1 MNALRA
7 RVALRARE
15 AARRLRAS
23 GVRGSWGRAAVGVAA
38 VAVAGM
44 VAAVI
49 WGSPLMDRDGGVR
62 SGAEAVA
69 LATPAAGP
77 AVIAAG
83 RESVWT
89 VGVGSRLVR
98 ALPPDGSDPTGPSR
112 RLGSEGDLPVAA
124 APDGSSLWVALR
136 RSGAGLLVRVA
147 PSLKVARVMGI
158 GDVLPL
164 RIVALPGR
172 VVVLGESRLTGLP
185 ARGGRSW
192 SRALPFGVDVAAGY
206 GSVWTLSRAEAARS
220 LISRRDPATG
230 RIVGRR
236 VSGAG
241 GTAIAVGLGAVWVAN
256 GCDNGVLR
264 APVGAGPA
272 TCTRVG
278 KGPADVAVGRGA
290 AWVADAAGQ
299 RIVELDP
306 ATGAIVRIWPV
317 AGRPASI
324 VAGRAGVFATIRG
337 GGVVRVPL
345 GDGDS

>member
-1 MNALRA
+1 M
-7 RVALRARE
+7 
-15 AARRLRAS
+15 
-23 GVRGSWGRAAVGVAA
+23 VAA
-38 VAVAGM
+38 VVVVAGM
-44 VAAVI
+44 VTAAI
-49 WGSPLMDRDGGVR
+49 WGSPLMDRDEGVR

-69 LATPAAGP
+69 LATPAAAP
-77 AVIAAG
+77 VVIAAG

-112 RLGSEGDLPVAA
+112 RIGSEGDLPVATT
-124 APDGSSLWVALR
+124 PDGSSLWVALR
-136 RSGAGLLVRVA
+136 RSGAGLLVRVG
-147 PSLKVARVMGI
+147 PSLKVARVVGI

-164 RIVALPGR
+164 RIVAPPGR
-172 VVVLGESRLTGLP
+172 VVVLGESRLVGVP
-185 ARGGRSW
+185 QGGGRTW
-192 SRALPFGVDVAAGY
+192 SRPLPFGIDVAAGY
-206 GSVWTLSRAEAARS
+206 GSAWTLSRAEGARS
-220 LISRRDPATG
+220 LISRHDLATG
-230 RIVGRR
+230 RVVGRR

-290 AWVADAAGQ
+290 AWAADAAGQ

-306 ATGAIVRIWPV
+306 ATGAIVGSWPV

-324 VAGRAGVFATIRG
+324 VAGPSGVFATTRG
-337 GGVVRVPL
+337 GGAVGLPP
-345 GDGDS
+345 GAGDSRR